1 MAHGATSPLVAL
13 ATLCPAMPGHL
24 HRLLNKSQKGRLE
37 TACTGF
43 LRDIA
48 RSTKKV
54 NVLTITNLRRKD
66 QAADLLAEADPGRR
80 GKAVVKERKVKKEEP
95 VERGLHLEGLIEAT
109 GQVRL

>member
-1 MAHGATSPLVAL
+1 
-13 ATLCPAMPGHL
+13 MPGHL
-24 HRLLNKSQKGRLE
+24 HRLLNKSRKERLE
-37 TACTGF
+37 TASNGF

-66 QAADLLAEADPGRR
+66 QAAGLLAEADPGRR
-80 GKAVVKERKVKKEEP
+80 GKAVVKERKVKERKVKKEEP
-95 VERGLHLEGLIEAT
+95 VEPGLHLEGLIEAT